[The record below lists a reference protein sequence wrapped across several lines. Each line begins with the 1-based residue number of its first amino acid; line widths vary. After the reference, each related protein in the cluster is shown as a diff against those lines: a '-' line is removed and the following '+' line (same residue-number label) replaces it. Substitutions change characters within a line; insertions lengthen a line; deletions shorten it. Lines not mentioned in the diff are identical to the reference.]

1 MSFFSYRVY
10 WVMQISW
17 WLFTTLVLRQP
28 LTKYFE
34 NPMHLG
40 SYLSVNFIV
49 GILFTHFY
57 SKIYLKREREN
68 GQMIVFPLVATLLL
82 GLCFFLID
90 YFFGFQRYRKPSL
103 GIELEA
109 YDYYQFYLESI
120 RYVIIWFLFFHL
132 FLSNRNAQRKELQLA
147 NAEMSLKTAELENL
161 KNQLNPHFL
170 FNAINSIKALTIF
183 DPELARQ
190 ALTELS
196 QLLRT
201 SLTMGNQQLVS
212 LEMELMLVRD
222 YLFLE
227 KIRYEKRLEYSFD
240 IKPETLSLSV
250 PPMSVQLLVENAIKH
265 GIGKNKL
272 GGKLMIV
279 SDYKQNIFTLKVINT
294 GKLINKTSDE
304 GVGMKNLQKR
314 LLLNFQDKA
323 SFTLTEE
330 NDAVVAQIMIKIEPV
345 PVGGN
350 FASLKSKLTS
360 ER

>member
-1 MSFFSYRVY
+1 MNFFSYRVY
-10 WVMQISW
+10 WIMQISW

-28 LTKYFE
+28 TTKYFDK
-34 NPMHLG
+34 PMNLG
-40 SYLSVNFIV
+40 SYLAINFLV
-49 GILFTHFY
+49 GVLFTHFY
-57 SKIYLKREREN
+57 AKIYLIKDREK
-68 GQMIVFPLVATLLL
+68 GQMVVFPLVSSLLL
-82 GLCFFLID
+82 GLVFFLID
-90 YFFGFQRYRKPSL
+90 YFFGFQRYRKPSM
-103 GIELEA
+103 GIALEA
-109 YDYYQFYLESI
+109 YDYYQFFIESV

-132 FLSNRNAQRKELQLA
+132 FLSNRKAQRKELQLA

-201 SLTMGNQQLVS
+201 SLSMGNQQLVPLS
-212 LEMELMLVRD
+212 MELTLVRD

-227 KIRYEKRLEYSFD
+227 KIRYEKRLDYSFD
-240 IKPETLSLSV
+240 IKPETLSLSI

-272 GGKLMIV
+272 GGKLRIV
-279 SDYKQNIFTLKVINT
+279 SDYSQNIFTLKVINT
-294 GKLINKTSDE
+294 GKIVSTASED

-323 SFTLTEE
+323 SFTLTQE
-330 NDAVVAQIMIKIEPV
+330 DDSVVATIMIII
-345 PVGGN
+345 
-350 FASLKSKLTS
+350 
-360 ER
+360 

>member
-1 MSFFSYRVY
+1 MKFFSNRVY
-10 WVMQISW
+10 WIMQISW

-28 LTKYFE
+28 TTKYFE
-34 NPMHLG
+34 KPINLG
-40 SYLSVNFIV
+40 TYLTINFLV
-49 GILFTHFY
+49 GIIFTHFY
-57 SKIYLKREREN
+57 ARIYLRKDREN
-68 GQMIVFPLVATLLL
+68 GQMIVYPLVSSLIL
-82 GLCFFLID
+82 GLCYFMID
-90 YFFGFQRYRKPSL
+90 YFFGFQRYRKPSM
-103 GIELEA
+103 GIPLDP
-109 YDYYQFYLESI
+109 YDYYQFYIESV

-132 FLSNRNAQRKELQLA
+132 FLSNRKAQKKELQLA

-201 SLTMGNQQLVS
+201 SLSMGNQQLVP
-212 LEMELMLVRD
+212 LEMELNLVKD

-227 KIRYEKRLEYSFD
+227 KIRYEKRLDYSFE
-240 IKPETLSLSV
+240 IKQDTLSQSI

-272 GGKLMIV
+272 GGKLRIV
-279 SDYKQNIFTLKVINT
+279 SNVSQNIFTLKVINT
-294 GKLINKTSDE
+294 GKIVTKASEN

-314 LLLNFQDKA
+314 LLLNFKEKA
-323 SFTLTEE
+323 SFTLEE
-330 NDAVVAQIMIKIEPV
+330 EGDYVVATIRIITV
-345 PVGGN
+345 
-350 FASLKSKLTS
+350 
-360 ER
+360 